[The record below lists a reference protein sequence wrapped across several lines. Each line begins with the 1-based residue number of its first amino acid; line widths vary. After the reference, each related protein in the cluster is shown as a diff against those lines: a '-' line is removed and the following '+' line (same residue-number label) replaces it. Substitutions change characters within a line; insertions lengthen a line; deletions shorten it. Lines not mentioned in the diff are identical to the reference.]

1 MKCNDPIEKIPIVS
15 FFSGGGFLDM
25 GFERAGFNI
34 VYSNEI
40 DKDFAQFYKEGM
52 SSWSGKRRE
61 ISAISDINE
70 VSTGDVKA
78 LVKGQ
83 FGIIG
88 GPPCQDFS
96 IRGSKNGFDGMRG
109 TLTYHYYERIM
120 DMQPDFFLMENVP
133 GLVLLKK
140 TKKAF
145 NAILDLFREEY
156 LISSKRLNALHYGVP
171 QKRERLFVL
180 GVKKSLVKD
189 TSLYTLNDLWFNW
202 PVPTYPKAETS
213 YNWGEPKGRSL
224 EITAKKKL
232 PEPPRELCVGDL
244 IKSSTNRSTIPNAN
258 EYFKL
263 KKLTKIREIEEGDT
277 YRPSFK
283 RLHRKKYSPTVCYGN
298 NEVHLHPVDDR
309 RLSVREALR
318 IQGVP
323 DSYVLTTPEKLT
335 KKFKMIGNG
344 VPVPLAYQIALS
356 IRSFLQKL
364 EQNIPEIG
372 EILVNGEP
380 KLSNLENSLKEH

>member
-1 MKCNDPIEKIPIVS
+1 MKHNNQTGKIPILS

-25 GFERAGFNI
+25 GFEKAGFDI
-34 VYSNEI
+34 VFSNEI
-40 DKDFAQFYKEGM
+40 DEDFAQFYKEAM
-52 SSWSGKRRE
+52 SSWSGEKRE
-61 ISAISDINE
+61 VSKISDIDE
-70 VSTGDVKA
+70 VSTKKVKKM
-78 LVKGQ
+78 VKGR

-96 IRGSKNGFDGMRG
+96 IQGSKNGFDGLRG

-120 DMQPDFFLMENVP
+120 DLQPDFFLMENVP
-133 GLVLLKK
+133 GLVLLNK

-156 LISSKRLNALHYGVP
+156 LISTERFNALHYGVP
-171 QKRERLFVL
+171 QHRERLFVF
-180 GVKKSLVKD
+180 GVKKSLIKD
-189 TSLYTLNDLWFNW
+189 STLYMLNDLWFNW

-213 YNWGEPKGRSL
+213 YNWGEPKGRGL
-224 EITAKKKL
+224 EMKVKKL
-232 PEPPRELCVGDL
+232 PEPPPELCIRDIL
-244 IKSSTNRSTIPNAN
+244 ISNTDKTTIPNAN
-258 EYFKL
+258 EFFNL
-263 KKLTKIREIEEGDT
+263 KKLSKIRKIEEGDT

-298 NEVHLHPVDDR
+298 NEVHLHPVYDR

-323 DSYVLTTPEKLT
+323 DSYIISTQGKLS

-344 VPVPLAYQIALS
+344 VPVPLSHQIALS
-356 IRSFLQKL
+356 IKSFLSEL
-364 EQNIPEIG
+364 EQYNPKMNG
-372 EILVNGEP
+372 HLV
-380 KLSNLENSLKEH
+380 KEKTKSGDVKNPVEEH

>member
-1 MKCNDPIEKIPIVS
+1 MKQNEQIDKIPIVS

-25 GFERAGFNI
+25 GFEMAGFET
-34 VYSNEI
+34 VFSNEI
-40 DKDFAQFYKEGM
+40 DEDFAQFYKEGM
-52 SSWSGKRRE
+52 SSWSGANRE
-61 ISAISDINE
+61 ISKICDINKLE
-70 VSTGDVKA
+70 ITEIKK
-78 LVKGQ
+78 LVKGG

-96 IRGSKNGFDGMRG
+96 IRGSKNGFDGLRG
-109 TLTYHYYERIM
+109 TLTFHYYERII
-120 DMQPDFFLMENVP
+120 DLQPDFFLMENVP

-145 NAILDLFREEY
+145 NSILNLFSEEY
-156 LISSKRLNALHYGVP
+156 LISIERLNALHYGVP
-171 QKRERLFVL
+171 QNRERLFVF

-189 TSLYTLNDLWFNW
+189 TSLYTLNDLWFKW

-213 YNWGEPKGRSL
+213 YNWGEPKVRVL
-224 EITAKKKL
+224 EMTGKKL
-232 PEPPRELCVGDL
+232 PEPPPELCVENLL
-244 IKSSTNRSTIPNAN
+244 INNTDKCTIPNAN
-258 EYFKL
+258 EFFKL
-263 KKLTKIREIEEGDT
+263 KNLTKVRKIEEGDT

-283 RLHRKKYSPTVCYGN
+283 RLHRKKYSPTACYGN

-309 RLSVREALR
+309 RLSVREVLR

-323 DSYVLTTPEKLT
+323 DTYILNTQGKLS

-356 IRSFLQKL
+356 IKKFLSEL
-364 EQNIPEIG
+364 N
-372 EILVNGEP
+372 
-380 KLSNLENSLKEH
+380 

>member
-1 MKCNDPIEKIPIVS
+1 MKHNNHTGKIPILS

-25 GFERAGFNI
+25 GFEKAGFEI
-34 VYSNEI
+34 VFSNEI
-40 DKDFAQFYKEGM
+40 DEDFAQFYKEGM
-52 SSWSGKRRE
+52 SSWSGKKRE
-61 ISAISDINE
+61 ISAISDIDE

-78 LVKGQ
+78 LVKGR

-96 IRGSKNGFDGMRG
+96 IRGSKNGFDGLRG

-120 DMQPDFFLMENVP
+120 DIQPDFFLMENVP

-140 TKKAF
+140 TKRAF
-145 NAILDLFREEY
+145 NAILDMFREEY
-156 LISSKRLNALHYGVP
+156 LISSERLNALHFGVP
-171 QKRERLFVL
+171 QNRERLFVI
-180 GVKKSLVKD
+180 GVKKSLLND

-213 YNWGEPKGRSL
+213 YNWGEPKDRGL
-224 EITAKKKL
+224 EMTAKKL
-232 PEPPRELCVGDL
+232 PEPPPELCVGDL
-244 IKSSTNRSTIPNAN
+244 LISNTDKSTIPNAN
-258 EYFKL
+258 EFFKL
-263 KKLTKIREIEEGDT
+263 KKLSKIRKIEEGDT

-283 RLHRKKYSPTVCYGN
+283 RLHRKKYSPTACYGN

-309 RLSVREALR
+309 RLSVREVLR

-323 DSYVLTTPEKLT
+323 DSYIINTQEKLS

-344 VPVPLAYQIALS
+344 VPVPLAHQIALS
-356 IRSFLQKL
+356 IKKFLSDL
-364 EQNIPEIG
+364 EQSKPKMNG
-372 EILVNGEP
+372 HLVKGKTKPGDVKNPVE
-380 KLSNLENSLKEH
+380 EH

>member
-1 MKCNDPIEKIPIVS
+1 MKYNDQMDNIPIVS

-25 GFERAGFNI
+25 GFEMAEFKT
-34 VYSNEI
+34 VFSNEI

-52 SSWSGKRRE
+52 SSWSGEKRE
-61 ISAISDINE
+61 VSAITDIDE
-70 VSTGDVKA
+70 VSTRDVKA
-78 LVKGQ
+78 LVNGR

-96 IRGSKNGFDGMRG
+96 IRGSKNGFNGLRG

-120 DMQPDFFLMENVP
+120 DLQPDFFLMENVP

-140 TKKAF
+140 TKKDF
-145 NAILDLFREEY
+145 NSILDLFREEY

-171 QKRERLFVL
+171 QNRERLFVF
-180 GVKKSLVKD
+180 GVKKRLVKD

-213 YNWGEPKGRSL
+213 YNWGEPKGKSL
-224 EITAKKKL
+224 EMTAKEL
-232 PEPPRELCVGDL
+232 PEPPSELCVGDL
-244 IKSSTNRSTIPNAN
+244 LIKNTDKRTIPNAN
-258 EYFKL
+258 EFFQL
-263 KKLTKIREIEEGDT
+263 KKLSKIRKIEEGDT

-283 RLHRKKYSPTVCYGN
+283 RLHRKKYSPTACYGN
-298 NEVHLHPVDDR
+298 NEVHLHPIDDR
-309 RLSVREALR
+309 RLSVREVLR

-323 DSYVLTTPEKLT
+323 DSYIINTQQKLS

-356 IRSFLQKL
+356 IKKFIIEL
-364 EQNIPEIG
+364 EHLNQ
-372 EILVNGEP
+372 
-380 KLSNLENSLKEH
+380 H

>member
-1 MKCNDPIEKIPIVS
+1 
-15 FFSGGGFLDM
+15 M
-25 GFERAGFNI
+25 GFEKAGFDI
-34 VYSNEI
+34 VFSNEI
-40 DKDFAQFYKEGM
+40 DEDFARCYKEGM
-52 SSWSGKRRE
+52 SSWSGEKRE
-61 ISAISDINE
+61 VNSIGDIDD
-70 VSTGDVKA
+70 VSSNDVKRS
-78 LVKGQ
+78 VKGR

-120 DMQPDFFLMENVP
+120 DLQPDFFLMENVP

-156 LISSKRLNALHYGVP
+156 LISCARLNALHYGVP
-171 QKRERLFVL
+171 QNRERLFVF
-180 GVKKSLVKD
+180 GVRKSLVKD
-189 TSLYTLNDLWFNW
+189 TSLHMLNDLWFNW
-202 PVPTYPKAETS
+202 PIPSHPKAEIS
-213 YNWGEPKGRSL
+213 YNWGEPKGRGL
-224 EITAKKKL
+224 ELKAKKL
-232 PEPPRELCVGDL
+232 PAPPPELCVGDL
-244 IKSSTNRSTIPNAN
+244 LVSNSNKRVIPNAN
-258 EYFKL
+258 EFFKL
-263 KKLTKIREIEEGDT
+263 KNPLKIKKIVEGDT

-298 NEVHLHPVDDR
+298 NEVHLHPLYNR

-323 DSYVLTTPEKLT
+323 DSYVISTPEKLT

-344 VPVPLAYQIALS
+344 VPVPLAHQIALS
-356 IRSFLQKL
+356 IRKFLNEL
-364 EQNIPEIG
+364 EQYKSK
-372 EILVNGEP
+372 VNGHLVKGKAKPGDVKNPVAEY
-380 KLSNLENSLKEH
+380 

>member
-1 MKCNDPIEKIPIVS
+1 MKHNNYTGKIPILS

-25 GFERAGFNI
+25 GFEKAGFDI
-34 VYSNEI
+34 VFSNEI
-40 DKDFAQFYKEGM
+40 DEDFAQFYKEGM
-52 SSWSGKRRE
+52 SSWSVKKRE
-61 ISAISDINE
+61 ISAICDINE
-70 VSTGDVKA
+70 VLTVDVKA
-78 LVKGQ
+78 LVKGR

-96 IRGSKNGFDGMRG
+96 IRGSKNGFDGLRG

-120 DMQPDFFLMENVP
+120 DIQPDFFLMENVP

-145 NAILDLFREEY
+145 KEILDLFREEY
-156 LISSKRLNALHYGVP
+156 FISSIRLNALHYGVP
-171 QKRERLFVL
+171 QNRERLFVF
-180 GVKKSLVKD
+180 GVKKSLVKN

-213 YNWGEPKGRSL
+213 YNWGEPKGRGL
-224 EITAKKKL
+224 EMTAKKL
-232 PEPPRELCVGDL
+232 PEPPPELCVGELL
-244 IKSSTNRSTIPNAN
+244 ISNTDKNKIPNAN
-258 EYFKL
+258 EFFKL
-263 KKLTKIREIEEGDT
+263 KKLSKIRKIEEGDT

-283 RLHRKKYSPTVCYGN
+283 RLHRKKYSPTACYGN

-309 RLSVREALR
+309 RLSVREVLR

-323 DSYVLTTPEKLT
+323 DSYIINTQDKLS

-344 VPVPLAYQIALS
+344 VPVPLAHQIALS
-356 IRSFLQKL
+356 IKKFLGEL
-364 EQNIPEIG
+364 EQYKPKMNG
-372 EILVNGEP
+372 HLVKGKTKPGDVKNPVE
-380 KLSNLENSLKEH
+380 KH